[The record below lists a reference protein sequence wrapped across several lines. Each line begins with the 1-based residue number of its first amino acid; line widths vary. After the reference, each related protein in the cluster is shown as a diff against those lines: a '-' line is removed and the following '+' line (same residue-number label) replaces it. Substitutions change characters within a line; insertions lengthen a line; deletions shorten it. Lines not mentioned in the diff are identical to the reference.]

1 MAKSRMKTLIE
12 PYVVRNGRHF
22 RLKDVDPGDTA
33 GFKSD
38 KSLAD
43 AILQDGVATLQGLQE
58 KLYAQD
64 RWGVLLV
71 FQAMDAAGKDGAIKH
86 VMSGINPQG
95 CQVFSFKQPSLAR
108 RSARAGTMEGLRRG
122 LRGHDSAHRHV
133 PRALGRRPGQQE
145 MVRPVGRGRNRHRR
159 ARGAQSGV
167 PESDRRQAER
177 APKGPP
183 LLRTARRAR

>member
-43 AILQDGVATLQGLQE
+43 AVLQDGVATLQGLQE

-64 RWGVLLV
+64 RW
-71 FQAMDAAGKDGAIKH
+71 AY
-86 VMSGINPQG
+86 SS
-95 CQVFSFKQPSLAR
+95 SFR
-108 RSARAGTMEGLRRG
+108 RWT
-122 LRGHDSAHRHV
+122 
-133 PRALGRRPGQQE
+133 RPGRT
-145 MVRPVGRGRNRHRR
+145 V
-159 ARGAQSGV
+159 QS
-167 PESDRRQAER
+167 S
-177 APKGPP
+177 
-183 LLRTARRAR
+183 T